1 MLSEDFLES
10 VGQFLGDA
18 LVDSILLFGR
28 EAIELLGPYRIGD
41 LVEVDFQVGRVLPN
55 HSNNRFLN
63 QLPDPHV

>member
-55 HSNNRFLN
+55 HSNKRFLN

>member
-1 MLSEDFLES
+1 VLSEDFLES